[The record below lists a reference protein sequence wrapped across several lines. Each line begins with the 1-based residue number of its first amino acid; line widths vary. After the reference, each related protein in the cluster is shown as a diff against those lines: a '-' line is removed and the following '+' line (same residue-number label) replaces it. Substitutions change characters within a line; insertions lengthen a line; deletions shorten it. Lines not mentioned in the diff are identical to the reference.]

1 MKKIIEI
8 LKRKWPEY
16 LIEILVITIGVLSA
30 FMLNNWN
37 ESRKRENLK
46 IEYLTSLQ
54 RDLKLDIVQ
63 LEQSLIYAENDLKI
77 NRRYSTRLSSAN
89 ANIDTL
95 IKIARNEFNPVVGG
109 LKELN
114 QNAYNALIT
123 TGNIDLLGKTLT

>member
-1 MKKIIEI
+1 
-8 LKRKWPEY
+8 
-16 LIEILVITIGVLSA
+16 
-30 FMLNNWN
+30 
-37 ESRKRENLK
+37 
-46 IEYLTSLQ
+46 
-54 RDLKLDIVQ
+54 
-63 LEQSLIYAENDLKI
+63 LIYAENDLKI